1 MRIVQILHGKAHW
14 IFEANEIPNW
24 PPYPDGTPPLLIDIT
39 DKPEVQEGWL
49 YDPETG
55 EFSEPVYEEP
65 EPVPIEPREP
75 TLEEMQAQ
83 TLLNT
88 EFLVVL
94 AEITQM

>member
-1 MRIVQILHGKAHW
+1 MRIAQILYNKAHY
-14 IFEANEIPNW
+14 IFEAAKIPDW
-24 PPYPDGTPPLLIDIT
+24 PPYPDGTLPLLIDIT

-65 EPVPIEPREP
+65 GPAPIDQHEP